1 MARRSSSFGERR
13 GARQEGA
20 KRGHPSDRAPGGRDW
35 RPGDLITHL
44 GDQHVEPMLV
54 GRALGQGRAGAARN
68 TTPREGDR
76 GTGRCIGARERRRR
90 RAPRRGSD
98 RAATTAWRCGRA
110 RQPPHLGDL
119 VVELGGGQHLRVRV
133 VFRAEHRLVV
143 LPPRALPSGRVRL
156 AARERPSIDQ
166 SQVEEASSTAIGRD
180 SEASKA
186 KDLLVRR
193 RWS

>member
-68 TTPREGDR
+68 TTPREDR
-76 GTGRCIGARERRRR
+76 GTGRCIGAREPRRRR
-90 RAPRRGSD
+90 EPRRGSD

-110 RQPPHLGDL
+110 RHRTWAISSLSSA
-119 VVELGGGQHLRVRV
+119 VVSTSASGWCSGPNIDSSFCHHAPCRVDAYDSPR
-133 VFRAEHRLVV
+133 ENGHR
-143 LPPRALPSGRVRL
+143 
-156 AARERPSIDQ
+156 SIDRR
-166 SQVEEASSTAIGRD
+166 SRRRARRRSDATAKHRRQRT
-180 SEASKA
+180 SF
-186 KDLLVRR
+186 VRR